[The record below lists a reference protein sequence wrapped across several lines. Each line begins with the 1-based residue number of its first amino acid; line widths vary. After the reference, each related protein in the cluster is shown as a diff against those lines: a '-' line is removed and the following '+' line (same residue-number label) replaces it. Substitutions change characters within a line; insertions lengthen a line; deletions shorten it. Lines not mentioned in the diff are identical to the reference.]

1 MSSLDALL
9 GSTPSWL
16 SRSHRAYDTA
26 RVIADK
32 PTSITVR
39 RAGATLDAQT
49 VRLEVSSMP
58 TQMPTQMRGE
68 NATSTN
74 LQTVVVGYKNH
85 PTIADTDVQRGDR
98 FFAGGQMYE
107 VVQVLADVPDRLLA
121 IAEATE

>member
-1 MSSLDALL
+1 MSSIDALL

-49 VRLEVSSMP
+49 VRLEVSSHMP
-58 TQMPTQMRGE
+58 AQANGP
-68 NATSTN
+68 NVTSTN

>member
-1 MSSLDALL
+1 MSSISDWL
-9 GSTPSWL
+9 GSTPPLADWL
-16 SRSHRAYDTA
+16 VGVDRATDTA
-26 RVIADK
+26 RVIAAK

-39 RAGATLDAQT
+39 RAGAALDAQT

-58 TQMPTQMRGE
+58 TQVSGA

-74 LQTVVVGYKNH
+74 LQTVVLGYKSH
-85 PTIADTDVQRGDR
+85 PTIADTDLQRGDR

>member
-1 MSSLDALL
+1 MSSLSAWL
-9 GSTPSWL
+9 GSTPPLADWL
-16 SRSHRAYDTA
+16 GDVDRAYDTA
-26 RVIADK
+26 RVIAAK

-58 TQMPTQMRGE
+58 TQSNGP
-68 NATSTN
+68 NVTSTN
-74 LQTVVVGYKNH
+74 LQTVVVGYKGH
-85 PTIADTDVQRGDR
+85 PTIADTDIQRGDR
-98 FFAGGQMYE
+98 FYTGGQMYE